1 MPILLIVL
9 FAAAIDK
16 AVIFTDVNFCLFN
29 EFEVPVSQPNFKIVK
44 ERRVNSTKP
53 ISAEQMVKAF
63 WRILY
68 KIQLSFSLITLIV
81 SRERFSFYHLPL
93 FFPNIYFIA

>member
-9 FAAAIDK
+9 FAAAIEK

-44 ERRVNSTKP
+44 ERRVSSTKP
-53 ISAEQMVKAF
+53 ISAEL
-63 WRILY
+63 R
-68 KIQLSFSLITLIV
+68 
-81 SRERFSFYHLPL
+81 
-93 FFPNIYFIA
+93 YF